1 MEAIKQA
8 FADSKGQSRSAL
20 LAYVTA
26 GYPTIQETPDIMLAM
41 QAGGVG
47 TCLIEQHRE
56 PLYRRRFTQ
65 RPTGRHQN
73 GVSILTNHINC

>member
-26 GYPTIQETPDIMLAM
+26 GYTTIQETPD
-41 QAGGVG
+41 
-47 TCLIEQHRE
+47 TCSPCKPVELVR
-56 PLYRRRFTQ
+56 
-65 RPTGRHQN
+65 
-73 GVSILTNHINC
+73 V